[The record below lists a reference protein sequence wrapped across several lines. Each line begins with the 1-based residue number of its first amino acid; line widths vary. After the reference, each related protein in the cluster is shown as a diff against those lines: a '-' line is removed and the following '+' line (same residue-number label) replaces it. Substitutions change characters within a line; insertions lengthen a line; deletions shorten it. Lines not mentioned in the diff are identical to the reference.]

1 MMKQKKAAETIEPR
15 HFHSR
20 LRMVRKALGFTQNTF
35 CARIKVSK
43 PTLVRYES
51 GDRKPGS
58 DFLALLANEFNIDMN
73 WLITGKGEMFS
84 RDLAEIG
91 ILVNGED
98 KELCE
103 LIDLLSIL
111 QMRRS
116 VMAEFDQLKIIFKSL
131 VDEHYTGKR
140 KVLNE

>member
-1 MMKQKKAAETIEPR
+1 MMKQKKTAETIEPGQ
-15 HFHSR
+15 FFSR
-20 LRMVRKALGFTQNTF
+20 LKMVRKTLGFTQDTF
-35 CARIKVSK
+35 CARTKVSK
-43 PTLVRYES
+43 PTLVRYEC
-51 GDRKPGS
+51 GDRKPSS

-84 RDLAEIG
+84 RDLSEIG
-91 ILVNGED
+91 ILVNRED

-103 LIDLLSIL
+103 LIDLLSIP